1 MLLPHKRFIQR
12 LAILADSSTL
22 CDILDIDSEDILERF
37 DDVVEDKI
45 DVLREAF
52 DIDFDT
58 EEENEHG
65 WLSTR

>member
-1 MLLPHKRFIQR
+1 MPLPHNRFIQR

-45 DVLREAF
+45 DILRESF

>member
-65 WLSTR
+65 

>member
-1 MLLPHKRFIQR
+1 MPLPHKRFIQR

-45 DVLREAF
+45 DILRESF

-65 WLSTR
+65 

>member
-1 MLLPHKRFIQR
+1 MPLPHNRFIQR

-45 DVLREAF
+45 DILRESF

-65 WLSTR
+65 

>member
-1 MLLPHKRFIQR
+1 MPLPHNRFIQR

-22 CDILDIDSEDILERF
+22 CDILDIDSEELLERF

-45 DVLREAF
+45 DILRDAF

-58 EEENEHG
+58 E
-65 WLSTR
+65 

>member
-1 MLLPHKRFIQR
+1 MPLPHNRFIQR

-45 DVLREAF
+45 DILRESF
-52 DIDFDT
+52 DINFDT

-65 WLSTR
+65 